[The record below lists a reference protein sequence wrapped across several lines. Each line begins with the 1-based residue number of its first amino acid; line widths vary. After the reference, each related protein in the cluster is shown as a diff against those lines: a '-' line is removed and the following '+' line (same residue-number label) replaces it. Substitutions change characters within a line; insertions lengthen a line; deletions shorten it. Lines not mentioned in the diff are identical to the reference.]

1 MKLRAVI
8 YARYST
14 ENQRDA
20 SIEDQMRICQ
30 RIVDAE
36 GFELVT
42 RFEDRGISGGT
53 DQRPGYQALLTTAR
67 AKLFD
72 IIVVEDISRL
82 WRSRSE
88 FGSRSAELEDIGIH
102 LITAVG
108 DDTRRNGWGL
118 ILGIKN
124 AVAEALR
131 KDISHKTRRGLE
143 GKALAGL
150 STGGRCFGYSRN
162 PDGSWSVSVAQA
174 TIIRDIFSWA
184 AAGKPANYIAAHLN
198 RAGVPAPRGG
208 AWADSTIRAI
218 LRNRRYLGE
227 VIYGANEVRSS
238 ARDSARRVRIRRPEP
253 LSVRQAPE
261 LAIISQELFD
271 KVQKVRAKSL
281 AIRPWKADN
290 FSALNQPGD

>member
-1 MKLRAVI
+1 MRAVI

-36 GFELVT
+36 GFELIT

-53 DQRPGYQALLTTAR
+53 DQRPGYQALLATAR

-88 FGSRSAELEDIGIH
+88 FGSRSAELEDMGVH
-102 LITAVG
+102 LITACG

-124 AVAEALR
+124 AVAEAMR
-131 KDISHKTRRGLE
+131 ADIGHKTRRGLE
-143 GKALAGL
+143 GKALAGER
-150 STGGRCFGYSRN
+150 TGGRCYGYDR
-162 PDGSWSVSVAQA
+162 PAGLPETVSLPQA
-174 TIIRDIFSWA
+174 AIINDIFNLA
-184 AAGKPANYIAAHLN
+184 ALGKPANYIAAHLN
-198 RAGVPAPRGG
+198 KASVPAPRGG
-208 AWADSTIRAI
+208 QWGDSTVRSI

-227 VIYGANEVRSS
+227 VIYGAHEVRVS
-238 ARDSARRVRIRRPEP
+238 ARDSARRMRVKRAEP
-253 LSVRQAPE
+253 LSVRRAPE
-261 LAIISQELFD
+261 LAIVSQDLFD

-281 AIRPWKADN
+281 AKREWLCDP
-290 FSALNQPGD
+290 FSSSNQPRD